1 MSPSAILQPFQAS
14 TVENLEIG
22 HNLKPRASGSGGP
35 TMKPGSGW
43 FLPSGSYTA
52 QQIVEGCAPLLETV
66 LSNLGQDPPGSPT
79 ARQMLL
85 DNLASNL
92 NIGTRESSLHIPMS
106 DASRKEMAGQAVR
119 VGQQLIQYASEVENV
134 RFDPQYTIRS
144 PCEGHLL
151 KPPVA
156 SLMFGPRSLEHLMQ
170 VYNEYLHQMVLLR
183 DALLPF
189 ENFEE
194 VIIPITGKTGRDI
207 GMRFTEQ
214 SRTNFLAEL
223 MTKQLTQ
230 KSVFKAAVSL
240 IAPQLSSIDGYG
252 FQYAYGSV
260 LPSFVIGSSS
270 TRLLRYIPAAL
281 GETDIPI
288 AFKSEIQD
296 YYVAQR
302 AEIVAPMEI
311 ISAGSVPSFSDQ
323 PLDASWLSVDETS
336 CGNPDNGV
344 ALKLHVRF
352 SDRSTTAVD
361 LGQIARGRRYAYQV
375 SRESSTGSQE
385 AVPVYVHSAADVLI
399 KSDTGLVTAKD
410 GGIHLILVQSSIV
423 ALALLGRI
431 YPENVIVLGPEETIA
446 DAERVG
452 KSLSGKPKFVIQIG
466 SAKKNFMPQRD
477 QN

>member
-1 MSPSAILQPFQAS
+1 M
-14 TVENLEIG
+14 ENVIIG
-22 HNLKPRASGSGGP
+22 HTIQPRASGSGGP
-35 TMKPGSGW
+35 TMKPESGW

-52 QQIVEGCAPLLETV
+52 RQIVEGCAPLLETV
-66 LSNLGQDPPGSPT
+66 LSNLGHDPPNSPT

-106 DASRKEMAGQAVR
+106 DASRKEMARQAVR
-119 VGQQLIQYASEVENV
+119 IGQQLIQYASEVEDV
-134 RFDPQYTIRS
+134 RFDPQYAIRS

-156 SLMFGPRSLEHLMQ
+156 GLMFGPRSLEHLMQ

-194 VIIPITGKTGRDI
+194 VIIPIAGKTGRHL

-230 KSVFKAAVSL
+230 KSVFKIAVSVV
-240 IAPQLSSIDGYG
+240 APQLSSIDGYG
-252 FQYAYGSV
+252 FQYAYGTV
-260 LPSFVIGSSS
+260 LPAFITGSSS
-270 TRLLRYIPAAL
+270 LRLLRYIPAAL
-281 GETDIPI
+281 SDIDTPI

-296 YYVAQR
+296 YYSAPR
-302 AEIVAPMEI
+302 AEIVAPVEI
-311 ISAGSVPSFSDQ
+311 ITAGSVSLFCDQ
-323 PLDASWLSVDETS
+323 PLDASWIAVDDAL
-336 CGNPDNGV
+336 CGNPEAGI

-352 SDRSTTAVD
+352 SDGSETAVD
-361 LGQIARGRRYAYQV
+361 LDQIARGRRYAYQV
-375 SRESSTGSQE
+375 SSKSLTGFPE
-385 AVPVYVHSAADVLI
+385 AAPVHLHSAADVLI
-399 KSDTGLVTAKD
+399 NSETGLVTAKD
-410 GGIHLILVQSSIV
+410 GRFHLIPVQSSII
-423 ALALLGRI
+423 ALALLGRL
-431 YPENVIVLGPEETIA
+431 YPENVVVLGPEETIA
-446 DAERVG
+446 DTERVG
-452 KSLSGKPKFVIQIG
+452 KSLSGKPKFFIQIR
-466 SAKKNFMPQRD
+466 SAKKNVMPQKD